1 MFKRYFKKQINKLI
15 NLNIKQ
21 KIIFLFK
28 FKIEIIKNFINIVN
42 TNLASKKDI
51 LDCLRSRIKLFFEN
65 IDSENQILDHII
77 ICIYDLFK
85 NIF

>member
-51 LDCLRSRIKLFFEN
+51 LDCLRSRMTGI
-65 IDSENQILDHII
+65 QIQ
-77 ICIYDLFK
+77 K
-85 NIF
+85 

>member
-1 MFKRYFKKQINKLI
+1 LFKRYFKKQINKLI

-51 LDCLRSRIKLFFEN
+51 LDCLRSRMTGI
-65 IDSENQILDHII
+65 HIQ
-77 ICIYDLFK
+77 K
-85 NIF
+85 